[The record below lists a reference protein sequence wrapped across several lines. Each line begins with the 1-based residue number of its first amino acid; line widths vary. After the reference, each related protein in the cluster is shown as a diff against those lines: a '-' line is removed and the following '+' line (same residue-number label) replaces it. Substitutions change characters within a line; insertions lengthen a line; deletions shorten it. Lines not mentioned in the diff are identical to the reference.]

1 MKALSRC
8 ACVLVVFALTFS
20 MAAVAVSATS
30 SSAAS
35 MDPLNKM
42 GSELRDIVK
51 NSMASGKDESLRTIV
66 FLEAGSDLQAA
77 GSEMAGHGAVVKSSY
92 GALGALAVAMDT
104 RSAVKVAS
112 LREVSTI
119 MLDEREYYLPAQT
132 EGLLGAEG
140 SAVQESDVVAASTD
154 VWWASTS
161 AVMGAEDVWD
171 LGVTGE
177 GVRVAVLDT
186 GCDITQNDLEDAV
199 FAYRSFTSEEFHDVD
214 GHGTATAGLVASRGV
229 NDYVIPQFD
238 GVVKMKGM
246 APGAMLMTGKVLDDT
261 GYGWDSWIIG
271 GIDWAV
277 SGDDGVPGTGDE
289 AQIISMSLGG
299 MEIPNDGD
307 DPTSLALDI
316 ASEEY
321 GVISVLSAGNEG
333 SGASTTGSSGVS
345 KTVITVGASTLNA
358 ECQLIKYWPLSD
370 YAEQNLIVKD
380 GEAGYE
386 NNHMI
391 WWSSRGPTGDGRI
404 DPDIAAAGAW
414 GPSTQPGDTL
424 TMQFGGTSMSAPV
437 VAGIVALVY
446 EAYLAEYGVAP
457 TTDDVK
463 ELIMGTA
470 LDMGYAPN
478 EQGPGRLDALA
489 AVNAVF
495 DGWQAAGPAS
505 VAVTIDAGS
514 SASIE
519 FAEGAVL
526 GSKVTVPSGRDGV
539 YFSDVSVK
547 AVDEFFEFE
556 VAPGEDFV
564 KIDLAFDQKYLF
576 SRDVH
581 VLSST
586 GGYTDTHINL
596 VLYRLDDSGGRT
608 IINYA
613 YDHANTQ
620 ELNAKVTPG
629 TYELRVSPV
638 LNTVMNVPYDLGI
651 EFFKTAEWDWFSAD
665 GSTATMTVPSDA
677 RPGVSMAFV
686 TVAYD
691 GVDSLVP
698 VAVDVPVRVGETFEH
713 YMDVNHGIYGF
724 VEGDWR
730 YYSVAVSEDEP
741 YSALTSVI
749 DWTDYNTDIDQYW
762 IDPNGY
768 VIEQSVS
775 PYLGAGMFGPW
786 TTSTGDTAD
795 VLTVLDPDPGE
806 WQLAVHIVLM
816 GRVLVEP
823 YTVSVL
829 SDTAVEFTKERL
841 VVKPGAKASATVAS
855 NVAAPVGIGLK
866 ALRTTLAETTTAY
879 SDSVT
884 SVDLGGTGAVEVLF
898 DVAPLTESLTV
909 SIEWLDD
916 AADFDVVLYGADWAN
931 RGMLYE
937 NGDSVTIVDP
947 VCGEWDAAVAL
958 KNSALDAGFVLT
970 VTTTSYEAWSD
981 LKLSTYSLWL
991 EPGGEASFT
1000 VSMKGS
1006 AQCLKGMVVAYDLVT
1021 GCEYDTLLINGKA

>member
-1 MKALSRC
+1 MRVFSRY
-8 ACVLVVFALTFS
+8 ACVLVVFAMAFS
-20 MAAVAVSATS
+20 LASVAVSTTA

-35 MDPLNKM
+35 DDPLDKM
-42 GSELRDIVK
+42 GSEIRGLVEK
-51 NSMASGKDESLRTIV
+51 SKASGRMSDLRAIV
-66 FLEAGSDLQAA
+66 FLEDGYDLQLA
-77 GSEMAGHGAVVKSSY
+77 GSEMSKRGATIGAEFAG
-92 GALGALAVAMDT
+92 LGAFAVEMDT
-104 RSAVKVAS
+104 NEAVSVAGLS
-112 LREVSTI
+112 EVSTI
-119 MLDEREYYLPAQT
+119 LLDEMEYYLPDRT
-132 EGLLGAEG
+132 DELVGAEG
-140 SAVQESDVVAASTD
+140 STVQESDVVAASTD

-171 LGVTGE
+171 LGVTGS

-186 GCDITQNDLEDAV
+186 GCDITQNDLEDAI
-199 FAYRSFTSEEFHDVD
+199 FAYKSFTSEEFHDVD

-271 GIDWAV
+271 GIEWAV
-277 SGDDGVPGTGDE
+277 SGEDGVPGTGDE

-370 YAEQNLIVKD
+370 YAEQYLIVKE

-414 GPSTQPGDTL
+414 GPSTQPGDTI

-446 EAYLAEYGVAP
+446 EAYVAEYGVAP

-470 LDMGYAPN
+470 IDMGYAPN

-505 VAVTIDAGS
+505 VAITVDAGS

-526 GSKVTVPSGRDGV
+526 GSKVTVPSGSEGV
-539 YFSDVSVK
+539 YFSDVSTK
-547 AVDEFFEFE
+547 GVDQFFEFE

-596 VLYRLDDSGGRT
+596 ILYRLDDEGGRT
-608 IINYA
+608 MINYA

-629 TYELRVSPV
+629 AYELRVSPV
-638 LNTVMNVPYDLGI
+638 LNTVMYVPYDVGI
-651 EFFKTAEWDWFSAD
+651 EFFTTVEWDWFDAD
-665 GSTATMTVPSDA
+665 GSTGTVTVPSDA
-677 RPGVSMAFV
+677 RPGIHMAFV
-686 TVAYD
+686 TVEYD

-698 VAVDVPVRVGETFEH
+698 VAVNVPVRVDESFAH

-730 YYSVAVSEDEP
+730 YYSVFVLEDEP
-741 YSALTSVI
+741 YVALTSVI

-762 IDPNGY
+762 IDPDGY
-768 VIEQSVS
+768 VIEQSV
-775 PYLGAGMFGPW
+775 F
-786 TTSTGDTAD
+786 
-795 VLTVLDPDPGE
+795 
-806 WQLAVHIVLM
+806 
-816 GRVLVEP
+816 
-823 YTVSVL
+823 
-829 SDTAVEFTKERL
+829 RL
-841 VVKPGAKASATVAS
+841 
-855 NVAAPVGIGLK
+855 
-866 ALRTTLAETTTAY
+866 
-879 SDSVT
+879 
-884 SVDLGGTGAVEVLF
+884 
-898 DVAPLTESLTV
+898 
-909 SIEWLDD
+909 
-916 AADFDVVLYGADWAN
+916 
-931 RGMLYE
+931 
-937 NGDSVTIVDP
+937 
-947 VCGEWDAAVAL
+947 
-958 KNSALDAGFVLT
+958 
-970 VTTTSYEAWSD
+970 
-981 LKLSTYSLWL
+981 
-991 EPGGEASFT
+991 
-1000 VSMKGS
+1000 
-1006 AQCLKGMVVAYDLVT
+1006 
-1021 GCEYDTLLINGKA
+1021 